1 MLQESSLPV
10 FFSFFFFPPQRTIIQ
25 MRKWFLRGMRNTLY
39 DWIDEW
45 KILLDDEKHE
55 EVRVEDN
62 EEVTKTLE

>member
-1 MLQESSLPV
+1 
-10 FFSFFFFPPQRTIIQ
+10 